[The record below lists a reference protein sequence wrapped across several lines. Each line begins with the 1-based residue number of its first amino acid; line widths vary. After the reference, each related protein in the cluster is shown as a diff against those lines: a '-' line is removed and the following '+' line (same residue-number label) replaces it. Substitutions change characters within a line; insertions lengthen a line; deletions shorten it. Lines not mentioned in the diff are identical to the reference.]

1 MSEVRK
7 NFLHTHEVRERII
20 NGTRYRFEHSHY
32 RIQLCLED
40 RNRPT
45 DQDNE
50 SCRID
55 VTRYVPGDRYRWKR
69 VHHLVTVREPEPY
82 QVPIPRRGLSLQ
94 AARILLGLVATLWNE
109 GIGADGA
116 VLFPADLSADRA
128 VMEAILRTGPENVTS
143 VVLRKLIETYGKEEA
158 S

>member
-7 NFLHTHEVRERII
+7 NFRHTHEVRERII

-32 RIQLCLED
+32 RTQLCLED

-55 VTRYVPGDRYRWKR
+55 VTRYVPGAPQRWKR

-82 QVPIPRRGLSLQ
+82 QVPVPRPRL
-94 AARILLGLVATLWNE
+94 
-109 GIGADGA
+109 
-116 VLFPADLSADRA
+116 
-128 VMEAILRTGPENVTS
+128 
-143 VVLRKLIETYGKEEA
+143 KEA